1 MIDGWVPLFHGYGH
15 SAQAVFTYDTPWAAN
30 GRGQE
35 TIYWQKQPGTIDD
48 KVDVKWNDGSGHAY
62 AVSGDLNQDRVITIS
77 TRGLTLS
84 PGRPAQAQ
92 LPSLS
97 LG

>member
-15 SAQAVFTYDTPWAAN
+15 SAQAVFTYDTPWIAD
-30 GRGQE
+30 GRGEGQ
-35 TIYWQKQPGTIDD
+35 IYWQKEPGTLDD
-48 KVDVKWNDGSGHAY
+48 AVSVKWNDGSGHAY
-62 AVSGDLNQDRVITIS
+62 TVSGDLAQDRVITFSSRGIS
-77 TRGLTLS
+77 LAAGQ
-84 PGRPAQAQ
+84 PAQAT